1 MATQTQMALTD
12 VDRTSQVRI
21 QLLTRSPDIQ
31 LPEDTGPILV
41 STGKEDR
48 TEMRADAHNMYHM
61 T

>member
-1 MATQTQMALTD
+1 MASTD

-21 QLLTRSPDIQ
+21 QLTTRSPDIQ

-48 TEMRADAHNMYHM
+48 RGMRADAHNIYDIIDDQ
-61 T
+61 